1 MKTTMTT
8 VIDAPAEI
16 VFLWLEDSDR
26 LKRWVPNLVEDEPIV
41 ETPEKVGSKF
51 RQVFVEKGK
60 TMEMTGE
67 LTEYVENEFLRVNM
81 TGDMFGL
88 DVGYRLKS
96 SSDAQTEVTQDTEIK
111 FKGFMKLMA
120 PIFVLSCKFSKKN
133 PQADAHAKLKELA
146 EQEYQS
152 QLS

>member
-1 MKTTMTT
+1 MTT
-8 VIDAPAEI
+8 IIDAPAEI

-26 LKRWVPNLVEDEPIV
+26 LKQWVPNLVQDESIV
-41 ETPEKVGSKF
+41 ETPQKIGSKF
-51 RQVFVEKGK
+51 RQVFVEKGR

-67 LTEYVENEFLRVNM
+67 ITEYVENGLLRVIM

-96 SSDAQTEVTQDTEIK
+96 LSDAQTEVTQDTQIK
-111 FKGFMKLMA
+111 FKGFSKFVA
-120 PIFVLSCKFSKKN
+120 PIFMLLSKLSSKN
-133 PQADAHAKLKELA
+133 PQAQAHAKLKEMA

-152 QLS
+152 QLG

>member
-1 MKTTMTT
+1 MTT
-8 VIDAPAEI
+8 TIDAPAEI

-26 LKRWVPNLVEDEPIV
+26 LKQWILNLVEDEAIV
-41 ETPEKVGSKF
+41 ETPEKIGTKF

-67 LTEYVENEFLRVNM
+67 ITEYVENEFLRATL
-81 TGDMFGL
+81 TGEMFGL

-96 SSDAQTEVTQDTEIK
+96 LSNDQTDVTQDTQIK
-111 FKGFMKLMA
+111 FNGFMKYVA
-120 PIFVLSCKFSKKN
+120 PIFLLFSKLSSNN
-133 PQADAHAKLKELA
+133 PQAQAHAKLKELA
-146 EQEYQS
+146 EREHQS